1 MSRMH
6 VLAVAVLSA
15 AVSGPLAAAGI
26 NSFSQAKAAGVKVN
40 ADVRAIFIAA
50 VKSTGRG
57 KKALSIWNPAAIKC
71 VKMRTAPAGLNGST

>member
-26 NSFSQAKAAGVKVN
+26 NSFQAKAAGVKVN
-40 ADVRAIFIAA
+40 ADVPGDFYCGCKIDWQ
-50 VKSTGRG
+50 G

>member
-15 AVSGPLAAAGI
+15 AVSGPLRPLVLI
-26 NSFSQAKAAGVKVN
+26 VFQAKAAGVKVN
-40 ADVRAIFIAA
+40 ADVPGDFYCGCKIDWQ
-50 VKSTGRG
+50 G